1 MFRGCIEIG
10 VSVRMKQRVEQ
21 ELAGCCLNVL
31 RLLSGDERC
40 MIVSMCLSRMSEH
53 Q

>member
-1 MFRGCIEIG
+1 MLRSCIEIG
-10 VSVRMKQRVEQ
+10 VSVGRKQRVEQ
-21 ELAGCCLNVL
+21 ELGGCCLNVL

-40 MIVSMCLSRMSEH
+40 MIVSMCLSRISEH